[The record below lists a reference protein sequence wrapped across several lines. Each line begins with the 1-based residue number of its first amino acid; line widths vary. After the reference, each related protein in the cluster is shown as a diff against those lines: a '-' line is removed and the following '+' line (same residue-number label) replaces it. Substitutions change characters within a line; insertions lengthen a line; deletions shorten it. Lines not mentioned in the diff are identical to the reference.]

1 MKQITNWIKWISYC
15 RNSSGTSTEW
25 GWSSG
30 WSCGVYGLSDQLI
43 RAAIR
48 SIINESQWT
57 HFDVF
62 PHYKPPVSLL
72 LPAGPLIPLFHS
84 PLLCI
89 HCHTPRQVIIPS
101 HPSCAREESRV
112 VGGRARSGRTW
123 GRGGREPGS
132 LEASTQQQKS
142 ERHHSITVTI
152 LYCVYSLAF
161 NPFIAYI
168 HTTSSLPSPLLS
180 SAKLLC
186 GGISKIHAWDGDWDF
201 KLFFLVPFSFVLW
214 SICVLI

>member
-1 MKQITNWIKWISYC
+1 MFVNFYSSLALNVIFSFVSMKQITNWMKWKFYWW
-15 RNSSGTSTEW
+15 NSSGTSVER

-57 HFDVF
+57 HSDAF
-62 PHYKPPVSLL
+62 PHHKPPVSLL

-89 HCHTPRQVIIPS
+89 HCHTPRQAIIPS
-101 HPSCAREESRV
+101 HPFCAREEARV
-112 VGGRARSGRTW
+112 VGGRARSRRTW
-123 GRGGREPGS
+123 GEGEGEGGREPGS

-142 ERHHSITVTI
+142 E
-152 LYCVYSLAF
+152 
-161 NPFIAYI
+161 
-168 HTTSSLPSPLLS
+168 
-180 SAKLLC
+180 
-186 GGISKIHAWDGDWDF
+186 
-201 KLFFLVPFSFVLW
+201 
-214 SICVLI
+214 